1 MDAPV
6 HHVGFA
12 MDRPLPL
19 GGGERRRAQAEPARW
34 LFVAESGVKLRARIR
49 VTTLDFLSVLTDFW
63 GVRVGVKSDGLFE
76 FSRIGYLA
84 EVGAGAF

>member
-1 MDAPV
+1 
-6 HHVGFA
+6 
-12 MDRPLPL
+12 
-19 GGGERRRAQAEPARW
+19 
-34 LFVAESGVKLRARIR
+34 VAESGVKLRARIR
-49 VTTLDFLSVLTDFW
+49 VTTLDFRSVLTDFW